1 MYCAALVYNYQSKK
15 QIITKKHRLGK
26 WQDYPPNE
34 ETEKKTK
41 RKRNSEKL
49 SLDFFCILTKLWV
62 NVLNNLNDFV
72 VLNCYG
78 YKEAS
83 CFLCFFLFS
92 FLLGFLSF
100 RTL

>member
-1 MYCAALVYNYQSKK
+1 MK
-15 QIITKKHRLGK
+15 
-26 WQDYPPNE
+26 
-34 ETEKKTK
+34 K
-41 RKRNSEKL
+41 RKGKIRKLTQKKL

-83 CFLCFFLFS
+83 CFFVFLLIFFSFRFYFVFFLF
-92 FLLGFLSF
+92 LGHYN
-100 RTL
+100 RIKTC